1 MRPGVILVA
10 GLVALAGSPLPAQSG
25 PGALLGAK
33 ASGVIGERYDGYLG
47 YVREPDSNAARVQ
60 TEAVNIRRRAIYT
73 RFAGAHRLSP
83 QDVGITAGCTT
94 LARVSVGEAYM
105 LADGQ
110 WRLRAAGQLAH
121 VPDYCT
127 GG

>member
-1 MRPGVILVA
+1 MRVRL
-10 GLVALAGSPLPAQSG
+10 LLAGTLLLGATPLLAQA
-25 PGALLGAK
+25 PGALLAGKAAGA
-33 ASGVIGERYDGYLG
+33 IGERYDGYLG

-60 TEAVNIRRRAIYT
+60 AEAVNIRRRAIYT
-73 RFAGAHRLSP
+73 RFAGEHRLSP

-94 LARVSVGEAYM
+94 LARVGVGEAYM
-105 LADGQ
+105 LADGR
-110 WRLRAAGQLAH
+110 WRTREAGQPAP

>member
-1 MRPGVILVA
+1 MRRTLLLAAAGLLVA
-10 GLVALAGSPLPAQSG
+10 AGPALAQSG
-25 PGALLGAK
+25 PTALLAVK
-33 ASGVIGERYDGYLG
+33 SAGVIGERYDGYLG

-73 RFAGAHRLSP
+73 RFAGLHRLSP

-94 LARVSVGEAYM
+94 LARLEVGEAYM

-110 WRLRAAGQLAH
+110 WRRREPGQPAP
-121 VPDYCT
+121 VPAYCT